1 MKKILITGGTGFI
14 GKALIASLLAEGY
27 EVTVLSRDINS
38 VESICGVGVKAIN
51 SLDALK
57 PEDIYQIVINLAGA
71 PIFDA
76 RWSDARKQII
86 RDSRINLTQQL
97 VSGLAKMSTKP
108 ELLIS
113 GSAIGYYGD
122 HGATILTEHSG
133 VKEDFSQQL
142 CADWENEAKKAEQ
155 FGIRVCLI
163 RTGLVLGEE
172 GGLLQRMLLPFK
184 WCLGGRLGTGQ
195 QWMSWIHREDWI
207 AIALKMIIDA
217 TMSGAYNATA
227 PNPVT
232 NSQFTKALADA
243 LNRPALLPV
252 PAWLLKKLLGEMS
265 ELVLGSQ
272 RVFPERLLAAGFK
285 FKYATLSS
293 ALTQLLSRL

>member
-14 GKALIASLLAEGY
+14 GKALVSSLLAEGY
-27 EVTVLSRDINS
+27 DVTVLSRHVNL
-38 VESICGVGVKAIN
+38 VESVCGVGVKAIA
-51 SLDALK
+51 SLEELT
-57 PEDIYQIVINLAGA
+57 PEDTYQIVINLAGA
-71 PIFDA
+71 AIFDA
-76 RWSDARKQII
+76 RWSNERKQII

-97 VSGLAKMSTKP
+97 VAGLGCMITKP

-122 HGATILTEHSG
+122 QGDTIVTEFSG

-155 FGIRVCLI
+155 FGIRVCLM
-163 RTGLVLGEE
+163 RTGLVLGEG

-184 WCLGGRLGTGQ
+184 WCLGGRLGSGQ
-195 QWMSWIHREDWI
+195 QWMSWIHRQDWI
-207 AIALKMIIDA
+207 AIALKMIVD
-217 TMSGAYNATA
+217 TSMSGAYNVTA
-227 PNPVT
+227 PNSVT

-243 LNRPALLPV
+243 LNRPALFPL

-272 RVFPERLLAAGFK
+272 RVFPERLLAVGFK
-285 FKYATLSS
+285 FKYTTLSG
-293 ALTQLLSRL
+293 ALTQLISRS